1 MKLTFDNPFGTMDL
15 ESKIRSIFD
24 NSIAG
29 QTATNGNYYCIH
41 VDHKTKQLYALTR
54 EAHFLAL
61 SLGHLLEEGE
71 VATFNGE
78 NVRGM
83 TEKEERLYNEDRLV
97 AYVDLWGNI
106 FNE

>member
-29 QTATNGNYYCIH
+29 QTATNGNYYYIH

-54 EAHFLAL
+54 EAHFSAR
-61 SLGHLLEEGE
+61 SIGYPLEEGE

-78 NVRGM
+78 NVRGI
-83 TEKEERLYNEDRLV
+83 TRREERLYDEDMLV
-97 AYVDLWGNI
+97 ACVDLWGNI